1 MIKRTPMPPI
11 LYLVVR
17 DYGPD
22 LGIGSPDTTPS
33 RDEAY
38 DMFSESAEN
47 GMPVAVWRI
56 ATYGSLPVSIT
67 DETDSFERELQD
79 VCIARDLDWPEV
91 IRFDMAPVALA
102 AE

>member
-1 MIKRTPMPPI
+1 MMTRTPMPPI

-17 DYGPD
+17 DYGP
-22 LGIGSPDTTPS
+22 LGIGSPDATPS

-38 DMFSESAEN
+38 DMFAQSAEDST
-47 GMPVAVWRI
+47 PVAVWQI
-56 ATYGSLPVSIT
+56 ATYGGLPISIT
-67 DETDSFERELQD
+67 DATDEFERELQE

-91 IRFDMAPVALA
+91 VRFEFNPARLA